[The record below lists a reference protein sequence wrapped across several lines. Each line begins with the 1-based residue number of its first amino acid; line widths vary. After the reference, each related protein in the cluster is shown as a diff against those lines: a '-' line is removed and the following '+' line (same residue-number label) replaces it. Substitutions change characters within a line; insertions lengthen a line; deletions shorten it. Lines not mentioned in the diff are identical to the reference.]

1 MTEYTFVKVMSA
13 DQKPPAR
20 KCPAC
25 REEPLKVYVTYRTK
39 VNIGEWSEKR
49 RVTAQDVSSLAA
61 KCVKVGLLISDDDR
75 LTTIPA
81 RRIQGGEMEE
91 PFDGYDLR
99 DFRADY
105 IKELRPERE
114 KAVAATG

>member
-1 MTEYTFVKVMSA
+1 MKEYTFVKVMSA

-25 REEPLKVYVTYRTK
+25 REKPLRVYVTYDEE
-39 VNIGEWSEKR
+39 VEGEGPQQL

-61 KCVKVGLLISDDDR
+61 KCVKVGLLISDNDC

-81 RRIQGGEMEE
+81 RRIQGGVMEE

-99 DFRADY
+99 DFRVGY
-105 IKELRPERE
+105 IAELGP
-114 KAVAATG
+114 KGKK